1 MISYHCT
8 YFFFNFNTFAR
19 LKAVKNKI
27 NQKVKFFGLCFGCL
41 LSIWTYSLSGNL
53 LGIKK
58 KMPLQKVLGSIVI
71 AMAHYHNTMHLKY
84 EIPTSW
90 HGKKEWVAAYLL

>member
-1 MISYHCT
+1 MLSCHST

-19 LKAVKNKI
+19 LKALKNKI
-27 NQKVKFFGLCFGCL
+27 NQKVKLVCVLVAFCQFEH
-41 LSIWTYSLSGNL
+41 TYSLSGNL
-53 LGIKK
+53 LDK
-58 KMPLQKVLGSIVI
+58 KMTLQKVLGSIVT

-90 HGKKEWVAAYLL
+90 HGKKE